1 MFPDDLAS
9 GAEAAAT
16 TGETIAASAAP
27 VAATCGDPIAV
38 VIGPDSSR
46 NGAKSIHKEKYLKK
60 KEN

>member
-9 GAEAAAT
+9 DVEAAAT
-16 TGETIAASAAP
+16 TGGTIAASVAP

-46 NGAKSIHKEKYLKK
+46 NGAKFNHTQEKRKK
-60 KEN
+60 

>member
-9 GAEAAAT
+9 DAVAAAT
-16 TGETIAASAAP
+16 TGGTIAASAAP

-46 NGAKSIHKEKYLKK
+46 NGAKNQMVEDHQPLLT
-60 KEN
+60 